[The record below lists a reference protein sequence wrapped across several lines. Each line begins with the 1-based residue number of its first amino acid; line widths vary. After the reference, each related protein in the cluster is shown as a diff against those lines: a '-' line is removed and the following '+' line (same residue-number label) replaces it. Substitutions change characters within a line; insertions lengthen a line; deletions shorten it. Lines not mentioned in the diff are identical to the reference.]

1 MAKRK
6 TKARARKGKARSG
19 GFRPG
24 RWLAFLLLAAL
35 AWLGISYLMLPD
47 VSGLAKENPGSTAMM
62 RARAKEAEAAGKK
75 VRVRQH
81 WVGLHRIPSHVIDAV
96 LVSEDASFYQH
107 EGVDWFEVKASVK
120 DAVEKQ
126 RAPRGAST
134 LTQQLAKNLY
144 LSEDRSLLRKAKE
157 LVIAKRLEESLEKR
171 RILELYLNIAEWGD
185 GVWGVEAAA
194 RSHFGRS
201 ASKLTVA
208 QGAMLAAML
217 AAPRQCTLC
226 WQPALVRRR
235 AARLVGRLERSGRIT
250 AAQAQQARI
259 ELGIRKAPVAPQL
272 TEAERLA
279 REAAEEKAELER
291 VRHEAMAAVREDEQ
305 LQTAQQNTDRE
316 LEPADDADAA
326 AEEARRIEALVEAEE
341 AFERETGAIAAPS
354 DADGLW
360 DRLDAERET
369 GGAAEGAAREAG
381 QPTGVSEP
389 VVP

>member
-6 TKARARKGKARSG
+6 TKARARKGRGSSG

-24 RWLAFLLLAAL
+24 RWLAVLLLVGV
-35 AWLGISYLMLPD
+35 AWLGISYAMLPD
-47 VSGLAKENPGSTAMM
+47 VSGLAKENPESTAMM
-62 RARAKEAEAAGKK
+62 RARAQEAEQEGKK
-75 VRVRQH
+75 VRFRQH
-81 WVGLHRIPSHVIDAV
+81 WVGLNRIPSHVVDAV

-185 GVWGVEAAA
+185 GVWGIEAAA
-194 RSHFGRS
+194 RTHFGRS

-217 AAPRQCTLC
+217 PAPRQWTPRK
-226 WQPALVRRR
+226 QPALLRRR

-259 ELGIRKAPVAPQL
+259 ELGIRKAPEAPQL

-279 REAAEEKAELER
+279 QEAAEEQAELER
-291 VRHEAMAAVREDEQ
+291 ARHEEVAAVREDDQ
-305 LQTAQQNTDRE
+305 LQTAQENTDRE
-316 LEPADDADAA
+316 LDPAVEEDAA
-326 AEEARRIEALVEAEE
+326 AEEVRRIEALIEAEE
-341 AFERETGAIAAPS
+341 AFDREQEAVAAPR
-354 DADGLW
+354 DGLW
-360 DRLDAERET
+360 DRLDAERPPT
-369 GGAAEGAAREAG
+369 GAEGAAGAG
-381 QPTGVSEP
+381 VQSPTTSEP